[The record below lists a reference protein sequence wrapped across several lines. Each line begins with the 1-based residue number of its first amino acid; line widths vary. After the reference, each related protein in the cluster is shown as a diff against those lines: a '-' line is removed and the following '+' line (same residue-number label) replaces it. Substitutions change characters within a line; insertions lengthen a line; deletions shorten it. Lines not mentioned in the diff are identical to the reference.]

1 MEENLSQFTEEEYV
15 SKYNYE
21 DFVRIIKKDENI
33 ISKSNNI
40 EEGDFKENQKDILIN
55 TTHSSD
61 LTSVSLSQAEN
72 LSQTSDNMLIV
83 GDIRLNNISENQT
96 EEKNNGQDLEYF
108 SGFENYF
115 RKISPEKFIEY
126 KNSRNYLPKK
136 RRDVNKNTNKD
147 NIVKENLYL
156 NDNNIFDKNQMNNT
170 IFQSPNNLFYYPI
183 NANCLYYMYNNFY
196 FNIFNVQTQPQKED
210 ANKNEEKKEIE
221 NKIEE
226 KKEIA
231 KTKNNFDETVIENNK
246 KIKIEEEGEYEHIY
260 IIKKKSNKNFNKSIN
275 NKNNFIKPVKQE
287 RPNEKRNRQCN
298 HYNYN
303 NNNRNNYYYN
313 NNDNYNKFN
322 GNYEKRKKRP
332 YFENNFHK
340 KKYNKEIYY

>member
-72 LSQTSDNMLIV
+72 FSQTSDNMLIV

-108 SGFENYF
+108 SGIEYYF

-147 NIVKENLYL
+147 NI
-156 NDNNIFDKNQMNNT
+156 
-170 IFQSPNNLFYYPI
+170 
-183 NANCLYYMYNNFY
+183 
-196 FNIFNVQTQPQKED
+196 
-210 ANKNEEKKEIE
+210 
-221 NKIEE
+221 
-226 KKEIA
+226 
-231 KTKNNFDETVIENNK
+231 
-246 KIKIEEEGEYEHIY
+246 IK
-260 IIKKKSNKNFNKSIN
+260 
-275 NKNNFIKPVKQE
+275 
-287 RPNEKRNRQCN
+287 
-298 HYNYN
+298 
-303 NNNRNNYYYN
+303 
-313 NNDNYNKFN
+313 
-322 GNYEKRKKRP
+322 
-332 YFENNFHK
+332 
-340 KKYNKEIYY
+340 